1 MISSLGSFAISSPP
15 IRSAVT
21 LDAIARTRPPTSLS
35 SASRS
40 FASPA
45 RWSMSDDRPLTIV
58 GFGGP
63 INRTSTCSVI
73 GSHQHCHWIFDQASE
88 GGKELG
94 PERTVDDTMIAGERH
109 RHYARE
115 PDAAVRG
122 LDRLPARCTDRQ
134 NGRVRW
140 IDDGCELAHAVHPEI
155 GDCRRAALIFM
166 RLEPA
171 RAGALGELA
180 HFGGNNGEWLAFGL
194 ADDRRNQPAI
204 DRDRDANVRMPKA
217 QDPIVRPGGVRLRYA
232 LQRDTPCLDDEIVD

>member
-73 GSHQHCHWIFDQASE
+73 GSHQHCDWIFDQASE
-88 GGKELG
+88 RGKELG
-94 PERTVDDTMIAGERH
+94 PERAVDDTMIAGERSEEH
-109 RHYARE
+109 
-115 PDAAVRG
+115 
-122 LDRLPARCTDRQ
+122 TS
-134 NGRVRW
+134 
-140 IDDGCELAHAVHPEI
+140 EL
-155 GDCRRAALIFM
+155 
-166 RLEPA
+166 
-171 RAGALGELA
+171 
-180 HFGGNNGEWLAFGL
+180 
-194 ADDRRNQPAI
+194 QS
-204 DRDRDANVRMPKA
+204 
-217 QDPIVRPGGVRLRYA
+217 LR
-232 LQRDTPCLDDEIVD
+232 